1 LQAKVKLWQENFV
14 ALDLAA
20 GGKTVP
26 PMAEHE
32 VVRATE
38 QGTWR
43 VLGGRFR
50 VDRSPLAAG
59 RSRRSHRATF
69 IGGDRVVRKAQQ
81 PTAREEVE
89 PDLAF
94 PKLFTASGA
103 PGASKV
109 IDMEAVFKHLSISL
123 HRELDFNQKA

>member
-1 LQAKVKLWQENFV
+1 LQAKVKLWQRI
-14 ALDLAA
+14 LWRSISPPAA
-20 GGKTVP
+20 RLCRRWLNTKWFGLRNKELGVSWEDVFESIDP
-26 PMAEHE
+26 P
-32 VVRATE
+32 
-38 QGTWR
+38 
-43 VLGGRFR
+43 
-50 VDRSPLAAG
+50 SPPAG
-59 RSRRSHRATF
+59 RARTHRATF